1 MIYYFHRF
9 SCKRK
14 SILVNE
20 RQECRDPAN
29 QKRRHPAVRRVVS
42 AVLWILTACIVV
54 LMATRFAPSALS
66 NGRLIPEAAAF
77 VPWLAI
83 PSVLV
88 LVAAVVTRRKILS
101 LFTVV
106 CLVFQVVWHV
116 GFFLPAP
123 RIAQE
128 ATSPVPAQTTQDTIM
143 RIMTLN
149 TKNGSADANQI
160 VSMVRSQHVEVLALQ
175 EVSTS
180 LIERLTAAG
189 LDELLPSHVFGA
201 AGASDNGGINVLYT
215 LAPMNDVSDSI
226 LPITGSAVPA
236 CTITAGSHTVR
247 LVSAHPSSPKTGTRG
262 FWNESLRNLSSLRN
276 YDNEYLI
283 MGDFNSTWDHSR
295 YRKMLGDTLVDA
307 SQQAGEGFYMTYP
320 SEPGYAMLPVP
331 PMIEIDHIVYSKNS
345 GMSVGNMETVKV
357 EGSDHLAL
365 LGTWVIK

>member
-1 MIYYFHRF
+1 MNPPQAHHDLA
-9 SCKRK
+9 SRK
-14 SILVNE
+14 Y
-20 RQECRDPAN
+20 
-29 QKRRHPAVRRVVS
+29 RHPAVRRVVG
-42 AVLWILTACIVV
+42 AVLWMLTACIVV

-77 VPWLAI
+77 VPWLVI
-83 PSVLV
+83 PSILV
-88 LVAAVVTRRKILS
+88 LVAAVVTRRKALS
-101 LFTVV
+101 VFTAL
-106 CLVFQVVWHV
+106 CLVFQVVWHA

-128 ATSPVPAQTTQDTIM
+128 ATNPIPAQTVQDTIM

-149 TKNGSADANQI
+149 TKNGLADADQI
-160 VSMVRSQHVEVLALQ
+160 VSIVRNQQVEVLALQ
-175 EVSTS
+175 EVTTS
-180 LIERLTAAG
+180 LVERLTAAG

-201 AGASDNGGINVLYT
+201 VGTSDNGGINVLYT
-215 LAPMNDVSDSI
+215 LAPMSDVSDSI
-226 LPITGSAVPA
+226 LPVTGSAVPA
-236 CTITAGSHTVR
+236 GTITAGSHTVR
-247 LVSAHPSSPKTGTRG
+247 LVSVHPSSPKTGTRG

-276 YDNEYLI
+276 YDDEYLI

-307 SQQAGEGFYMTYP
+307 SQQAGGGFHMTYP

-357 EGSDHLAL
+357 EGTDHLAL